1 MKARLTSV
9 AVEAIEP
16 GPRDVFVWD
25 YRNPGLRAEVTPRGA
40 RVYLLQYSR
49 CNKARRVTIGRHG
62 DGGLT
67 TDQARREAEI
77 LRRLIRNGGDPAGAN
92 RRLPG
97 DRHAAPGPDA
107 SPLDPII
114 EALRCV
120 SERVLL
126 LQRDYVMANG
136 GCAGARRR
144 EVNEFPGRQVD
155 WAIAC
160 GLPGRPKAHSV

>member
-25 YRNPGLRAEVTPRGA
+25 TEIRGFGLKVTPRGA

-77 LRRLIRNGGDPAGAN
+77 LRSLIRNGGDPAGVN
-92 RRLPG
+92 RRQPG
-97 DRHAAPGPDA
+97 DGPAAPGPDA

-120 SERVLL
+120 SEKVLL
-126 LQRDYVMANG
+126 LRRDYAMANG
-136 GCAGARRR
+136 AARAPSVARPTS
-144 EVNEFPGRQVD
+144 FPVQVD